1 MYNSLPLQPKIL
13 FYMDSKRQLQI
24 GELIKRNFAPI
35 FQEQGP
41 YIYGTAF
48 VTVTGVKITPDMAQA
63 KVYLSIYNADDKEL
77 VLTKVIKH
85 THVLKQALAA
95 RIKNQMRRVPQ
106 IFFYFDETIDEMYK
120 VDAMFKNLKTMY
132 PPSVQEEE

>member
-1 MYNSLPLQPKIL
+1 L
-13 FYMDSKRQLQI
+13 
-24 GELIKRNFAPI
+24 
-35 FQEQGP
+35 
-41 YIYGTAF
+41 
-48 VTVTGVKITPDMAQA
+48 
-63 KVYLSIYNADDKEL
+63 
-77 VLTKVIKH
+77 
-85 THVLKQALAA
+85 LKQALVV

>member
-1 MYNSLPLQPKIL
+1 
-13 FYMDSKRQLQI
+13 MDSKRQLQL

-63 KVYLSIYNADDKEL
+63 KVYLSIFNAGDKEL
-77 VLTKVIKH
+77 VLQKVIKH
-85 THVLKQALAA
+85 THVLKQALVV